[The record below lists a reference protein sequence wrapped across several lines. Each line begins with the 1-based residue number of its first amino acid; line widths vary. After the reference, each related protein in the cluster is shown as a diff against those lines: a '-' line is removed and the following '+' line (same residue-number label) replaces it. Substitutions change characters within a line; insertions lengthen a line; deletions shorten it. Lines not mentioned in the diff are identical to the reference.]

1 MIDGKVNFNKKLLT
15 LVLPIA
21 FQQLVLALVSTSD
34 AVMLGFLNQD
44 SLSAVSLAGQ
54 IQFVYN
60 LFLGGISTG
69 VNIFTAQYWGIED
82 KKSIEKIVGIA
93 LKMAFLISV
102 IFFIGS
108 TFFPTLLM
116 RIFTSDTTLISMGAE
131 YLQVVGISYIM
142 LSISQIY
149 LCIMKNCGFAVKSSI
164 ISLVSVGINI
174 FLNAMFIFGIGFFP
188 SLGIKGAA
196 LATVISKLIELIWA
210 MIIMLKKDNIKI
222 RLKYVIHNDATLKA
236 DFWKYTLLSLG
247 DSLVWGCGFTM
258 YSVIMGHMGSD
269 ATAANSI
276 ANIIKNLTIC
286 FCTGVG
292 CGGGILVG
300 NELGKGNID
309 IAKKYASKVCKFAWI
324 SGLISGGIIL
334 LIIPFI
340 PMFTG
345 LTDTARDYLR
355 VMLVVCSYYVVG
367 KSLNMTTIGG
377 IFCAGGDS
385 KFGFICDT
393 ITMWAV
399 TVPIGLFCAFVLKLS
414 VPMVY
419 IIINIDEIIKLP
431 AVYKNYKKYRWLKNL
446 TKEIEVTA

>member
-1 MIDGKVNFNKKLLT
+1 MLEERATFNRKLLT

-60 LFLGGISTG
+60 LFLSGISTG
-69 VNIFTAQYWGIED
+69 LSIFTAQYWGIQD
-82 KKSIEKIVGIA
+82 KKSIEKVLGIA
-93 LKMAFLISV
+93 LKTAFLISLL
-102 IFFIGS
+102 FFIGT
-108 TFFPTLLM
+108 TFLSTLLM
-116 RIFTSDTTLISMGAE
+116 KIFTSDTTLISMGSE
-131 YLQVVGISYIM
+131 YLRVVGISYVM

-149 LCIMKNCGFAVKSSI
+149 LCIMKNCGLAVKSSV
-164 ISLVSVGINI
+164 ISLVSVVINI
-174 FLNAMFIFGIGFFP
+174 VFNALLIFGIGPFP
-188 SLGIKGAA
+188 AMGIKGAA
-196 LATVISKLIELIWA
+196 VATVLSKVIELIWSMA
-210 MIIMLKKDNIKI
+210 IMLKKDTIKI
-222 RLKYVIHNDATLKA
+222 KFQFVFHNDVTLKA
-236 DFWKYTLLSLG
+236 DFWKYTLLTLG
-247 DSLVWGCGFTM
+247 DSLIWGCGFTM

-276 ANIIKNLTIC
+276 ANIIKNLIIC

-292 CGGGILVG
+292 SGGGILVG
-300 NELGKGNID
+300 NELGKGNLE
-309 IAKKYASKVCKFAWI
+309 IAKEYASKVCKFALV

-334 LIIPFI
+334 LVIPFV
-340 PMFTG
+340 PLFTG
-345 LTDTARDYLR
+345 LTDTARYYLR
-355 VMLVVCSYYVVG
+355 IMLVVSSYYVVG

-399 TVPIGLFCAFVLKLS
+399 TVPIGILCAFVLKLP
-414 VPMVY
+414 VPLVY
-419 IIINIDEIIKLP
+419 ILINIDEIIKLP

-446 TKEIEVTA
+446 TNTPEVVQ

>member
-1 MIDGKVNFNKKLLT
+1 MLEERTTFNRKLLT

-54 IQFVYN
+54 IQFVYS
-60 LFLGGISTG
+60 LFLSGISTG
-69 VNIFTAQYWGIED
+69 LSIFTAQYWGIQD
-82 KKSIEKIVGIA
+82 KKSIEKVLGIA
-93 LKMAFLISV
+93 LKTAFLISLL
-102 IFFIGS
+102 FFIGT
-108 TFFPTLLM
+108 TFLPTLLM
-116 RIFTSDTTLISMGAE
+116 KIFTSDTTLISMGSE
-131 YLQVVGISYIM
+131 YLRVVGISYVM

-149 LCIMKNCGFAVKSSI
+149 LCIMKNCGLAIKSSV
-164 ISLVSVGINI
+164 ISLVSVAINI
-174 FLNAMFIFGIGFFP
+174 VFNALLIFGIGPFP
-188 SLGIKGAA
+188 AMGIKGAA
-196 LATVISKLIELIWA
+196 VATVLSKVIELIWSMA
-210 MIIMLKKDNIKI
+210 IMLKKDTIKI
-222 RLKYVIHNDATLKA
+222 NFEFVFHNDAILKA
-236 DFWKYTLLSLG
+236 DFWKYTLLTLG
-247 DSLVWGCGFTM
+247 DSLIWGCGFTM

-276 ANIIKNLTIC
+276 ANIIKNLIIC

-292 CGGGILVG
+292 SGGGILVG
-300 NELGKGNID
+300 NELGKGNLE
-309 IAKKYASKVCKFAWI
+309 IAKEYASKVCKFALV

-334 LIIPFI
+334 LVIPFV
-340 PMFTG
+340 PLFTG
-345 LTDTARDYLR
+345 LTDTARYYLR
-355 VMLVVCSYYVVG
+355 IMLVVSSYYVVG

-399 TVPIGLFCAFVLKLS
+399 TVPIGILCAFVLKLP
-414 VPMVY
+414 VPLVY
-419 IIINIDEIIKLP
+419 ILINIDEIIKLP

-446 TKEIEVTA
+446 TNTPEVVQ